1 MQAQGL
7 GEMKDSA
14 SVRAPGQSGL
24 TFYHILGQ
32 LQGELQRSQETGTD
46 LHNLL
51 VR

>member
-32 LQGELQRSQETGTD
+32 LQGELQARTHITYWCDE
-46 LHNLL
+46 
-51 VR
+51 